1 MFGLASGST
10 YQVEPSSLWNSLC
23 LLAYLLTSNQ
33 PFFFIPHWSNE
44 IEGSKIIIELE
55 NGKTHFGILLS
66 SSLRSVLLTNTEL
79 LSTNFTELMSTTEFS
94 STSELS

>member
-33 PFFFIPHWSNE
+33 PFLFIPHWSNE
-44 IEGSKIIIELE
+44 LE
-55 NGKTHFGILLS
+55 NRKTHFGILLP